1 MPGVE
6 RRGDRTPRLVRRLQS
21 EAAHGYDSIAMANL
35 NKVFLIGNLTR
46 DVETRYTQGGTAIG
60 KLGLAV
66 NRKYTAQNGELKE
79 ETCFVD
85 LTAFGKQAETL
96 AKFVGKGS
104 PLFVEGRLNFST
116 WEDKDGGGKRSKL
129 DVVIENFQF
138 LGAPGQGKGRTT
150 TTEEGGA
157 EAPPRRAQGQ
167 APAGGEQV
175 DYGEVPF

>member
-1 MPGVE
+1 
-6 RRGDRTPRLVRRLQS
+6 
-21 EAAHGYDSIAMANL
+21 MANL

-46 DVETRYTQGGTAIG
+46 DVETRYTQGGTAIA
-60 KLGLAV
+60 KVGLAV

-96 AKFVGKGS
+96 AKYVGKGS
-104 PLFVEGRLNFST
+104 PLFVEGRLQYST

-129 DVVIENFQF
+129 DVVIEGFQF
-138 LGAPGQGKGRTT
+138 LGAPGQGRGPRAVS
-150 TTEEGGA
+150 E
-157 EAPPRRAQGQ
+157 EAPPGEPTTRRTPGPA
-167 APAGGEQV
+167 AAGGEQV